1 MRMRPFKTLTSPA
14 VPLLR
19 DGIDIDL
26 IAPARWSGPKSARAF
41 AALRSREKEMPW
53 SQSFFDRP
61 PFDAAAVLIVGR
73 RFGLGERCSDAVAA
87 LRDLGLACLVGV
99 SFAPLFA
106 DRAQH
111 AGLVLIAVKTGDAAA
126 LAEFAVTGH
135 AMTVDL
141 ASGLITT
148 CFGDRFSFM
157 QQSISAERPL
167 SGRQRAGSFM
177 PGVDGQDADRH
188 LFYAAGA

>member
-1 MRMRPFKTLTSPA
+1 MQAFKTLTSPA

-19 DGIDIDL
+19 DDIDIDL
-26 IAPARWSGPKSARAF
+26 IAPARWSGPKPARAF
-41 AALRSREKEMPW
+41 AALRARERDMPW

-61 PFDAAAVLIVGR
+61 PFDSAAILIVGR
-73 RFGLGERCSDAVAA
+73 RFGLGERCSDAMTA

-106 DRAQH
+106 DRART
-111 AGLVLIAVKTGDAAA
+111 AGFTLIALKAEDAAA

-141 ASGLITT
+141 AACLVTT
-148 CFGDRFSFM
+148 CFGERYSFA
-157 QQSISAERPL
+157 SRALSAERPL
-167 SGRQRAGSFM
+167 SGRQRAGARLPTF
-177 PGVDGQDADRH
+177 DDQNAEAH
-188 LFYAAGA
+188 LLYAAGV